1 MQHIFFTTQYRI
13 KKQIIKKI
21 GKLVANDYIGH
32 YTDSI
37 HYELEQTSRLMNMLT
52 NQLFKKLEITIT
64 LDEYIALDTVSIN
77 AGICQRD
84 LAKLILKD
92 RANTGRILNE
102 LEQKGFITRFI
113 DTKNNRLVK
122 KLGITEAGLTELN
135 NINHKIKAY
144 LSGVT
149 KRIPPE
155 DIARVQETL
164 KAFRLELEKVVETNI

>member
-1 MQHIFFTTQYRI
+1 MQHIFFATLFKI
-13 KKQIIKKI
+13 IKQIIKIKEN
-21 GKLVANDYIGH
+21 LVADCIGH

-52 NQLFKKLEITIT
+52 NQLFKKLELTTT
-64 LDEYIALDTVSIN
+64 LDEYIALDTVSVN

-113 DTKNNRLVK
+113 DTKKNRLVK
-122 KLGITEAGLTELN
+122 KLGITENGLKELN
-135 NINHKIKAY
+135 DINNKIKKY

-155 DIARVQETL
+155 DVIRVQAIL
-164 KAFRLELEKVVETNI
+164 KEFRLELEKVVETNI

>member
-1 MQHIFFTTQYRI
+1 MADN
-13 KKQIIKKI
+13 
-21 GKLVANDYIGH
+21 GIGH

-52 NQLFKKLEITIT
+52 NQLFKKLELSITF
-64 LDEYIALDTVSIN
+64 DEYIALDTVSIN

-122 KLGITEAGLTELN
+122 KMGITETGLQELN
-135 NINHKIKAY
+135 SINNKIKTY

-155 DIARVQETL
+155 DVDKVRNILR
-164 KAFRLELEKVVETNI
+164 AFRLELDKIVETNI

>member
-1 MQHIFFTTQYRI
+1 MTDN
-13 KKQIIKKI
+13 
-21 GKLVANDYIGH
+21 GIGH

-52 NQLFKKLEITIT
+52 NQLFKKLELSITF
-64 LDEYIALDTVSIN
+64 DEYIALDTVSIN

-122 KLGITEAGLTELN
+122 KMGITETGLQELN
-135 NINHKIKAY
+135 SINNKIKTY
-144 LSGVT
+144 LRGVT

-155 DIARVQETL
+155 DVDKVRDILR
-164 KAFRLELEKVVETNI
+164 AFRLELDKIVETNI

>member
-1 MQHIFFTTQYRI
+1 MT
-13 KKQIIKKI
+13 
-21 GKLVANDYIGH
+21 NDCIGH

-52 NQLFKKLEITIT
+52 NQLFKKLEISIT

-122 KLGITEAGLTELN
+122 KMGITETGLQELN
-135 NINHKIKAY
+135 SINNKIKTY

-149 KRIPPE
+149 TRIPPE
-155 DIARVQETL
+155 DVDKVRDILR
-164 KAFRLELEKVVETNI
+164 AFRLELDKIVETNI

>member
-1 MQHIFFTTQYRI
+1 MY
-13 KKQIIKKI
+13 KCE
-21 GKLVANDYIGH
+21 H

-37 HYELEQTSRLMNMLT
+37 YYQLEQTAKYCKYLGM
-52 NQLFKKLEITIT
+52 QIFQKLDLPIS
-64 LDEYIALDTVSIN
+64 LDEFVILDILIDN
-77 AGICQRD
+77 EEICQRD

-113 DTKNNRLVK
+113 DTKKNRLVK
-122 KLGITEAGLTELN
+122 KLGITENGLKELN
-135 NINHKIKAY
+135 DINSKIKEY

-155 DIARVQETL
+155 DVIRVQAIL
-164 KAFRLELEKVVETNI
+164 KEFRLELEKVVETNI

>member
-1 MQHIFFTTQYRI
+1 MTDN
-13 KKQIIKKI
+13 
-21 GKLVANDYIGH
+21 GIGH

-37 HYELEQTSRLMNMLT
+37 HYELEQ
-52 NQLFKKLEITIT
+52 LELSITF
-64 LDEYIALDTVSIN
+64 DEYIALDTVSIN

-122 KLGITEAGLTELN
+122 KMGITETGLQELN
-135 NINHKIKAY
+135 SINNKIKTY
-144 LSGVT
+144 HSGVT

-155 DIARVQETL
+155 DVDKVRDILR
-164 KAFRLELEKVVETNI
+164 AFRLELDKIVETNI

>member
-1 MQHIFFTTQYRI
+1 MAD
-13 KKQIIKKI
+13 K
-21 GKLVANDYIGH
+21 GLDH

-37 HYELEQTSRLMNMLT
+37 NYELEQTSRLMNMLT
-52 NQLFKKLEITIT
+52 NQLFKKLELNIS
-64 LDEYIALDTVSIN
+64 LDEYITHTVSVN

-102 LEQKGFITRFI
+102 LERKGFITRFI

-122 KLGITEAGLTELN
+122 KMGITETGLQELDSIN
-135 NINHKIKAY
+135 NKIKTY

-149 KRIPPE
+149 KKIPPE
-155 DIARVQETL
+155 DIQRVQTVL
-164 KAFRLELEKVVETNI
+164 KEFRFELEKVVETNI

>member
-1 MQHIFFTTQYRI
+1 MTDN
-13 KKQIIKKI
+13 
-21 GKLVANDYIGH
+21 GIGH

-52 NQLFKKLEITIT
+52 NQLFKKLELSITF
-64 LDEYIALDTVSIN
+64 DEYIALDTVSIN
-77 AGICQRD
+77 VGICQRD
-84 LAKLILKD
+84 LAKFILKD

-122 KLGITEAGLTELN
+122 KMGITETGLQELN
-135 NINHKIKAY
+135 SINNKIKTY

-155 DIARVQETL
+155 DVDKVRDILR
-164 KAFRLELEKVVETNI
+164 AFRLELDKIVETNI